1 LFVFILLSKVHYVVH
16 TK

>member
-1 LFVFILLSKVHYVVH
+1 LFFLLSKEHYVVH